1 MKKHFISKRILT
13 ILLALMLLLAA
24 LPSGVFAQSFQMET
38 EDLPAVLVKS
48 DVIQPATILPP
59 ENLGG
64 QDISITAVPSEEIP
78 LKQDEAAVVSA
89 FDDEIFYVN
98 GIENGGNLRSTPNAS
113 NDSNTIICIENGQ
126 RVEKISQ
133 TGNWLYVSY
142 YIVRNSDGM
151 PLTYYGYMHNS
162 VLLPDGQKIIMAN
175 SDTSDKLLN
184 MRSYPNGPIIGTIPN
199 DHCMLY
205 DDSNPKSGNWQQVVY
220 NGKTGYVYTP
230 LTKKATVTAYDV
242 SIWEGS
248 SSFILYDDYGVQEGD
263 VFDVSIPFKR
273 EFQNGLK
280 IDINDNGNIISVTAV
295 EEMEVTKLIFGQE

>member
-113 NDSNTIICIENGQ
+113 NDSNIIICIENGQ

-184 MRSYPNGPIIGTIPN
+184 MRSYPNGPIIGIIPN

>member
-1 MKKHFISKRILT
+1 M
-13 ILLALMLLLAA
+13 LLAA
-24 LPSGVFAQSFQMET
+24 VLLFAVLPNSVYAQSFKGGMSAFLT
-38 EDLPAVLVKS
+38 EQPAPQSIAPALPPQEQGEQDVSMPAVT
-48 DVIQPATILPP
+48 D
-59 ENLGG
+59 
-64 QDISITAVPSEEIP
+64 EEIP
-78 LKQDEAAVVSA
+78 LAQDEAEAARVGTGE
-89 FDDEIFYVN
+89 FFFVN

-113 NDSNTIICIENGQ
+113 NDSNIIICIENGQ

-142 YIVRNSDGM
+142 HAMRYSDGM
-151 PLTYYGYMHNS
+151 PLNYYGYMHNS

-205 DDSNPKSGNWQQVVY
+205 EDSNPKSGNWQQVVY

-248 SSFILYDDYGVQEGD
+248 SYFILYDDYGVQEGD

-280 IDINDNGNIISVTAV
+280 IDINYNGKIESVTAA
-295 EEMEVTKLIFGQE
+295 EKMEVTKLIFGQE

>member
-1 MKKHFISKRILT
+1 MKKHYITRRILT
-13 ILLALMLLLAA
+13 MLLAA
-24 LPSGVFAQSFQMET
+24 VLLFAVLPNSVYAQSFKGGMSAFLT
-38 EDLPAVLVKS
+38 EQPAPQSIAPALPPQEQGEQDVSMPAVA
-48 DVIQPATILPP
+48 D
-59 ENLGG
+59 
-64 QDISITAVPSEEIP
+64 EEIP
-78 LKQDEAAVVSA
+78 MAQKQDAAARA

-113 NDSNTIICIENGQ
+113 NDSNIIICIENGQ

-142 YIVRNSDGM
+142 HAMRYSDGM
-151 PLTYYGYMHNS
+151 PLNYYGYMHNS

-248 SSFILYDDYGVQEGD
+248 SYFILYDDYGVQEGD

-280 IDINDNGNIISVTAV
+280 ININYNGKIESVTAA
-295 EEMEVTKLIFGQE
+295 EKMEVTKLIFGQE

>member
-1 MKKHFISKRILT
+1 
-13 ILLALMLLLAA
+13 MLLLAA

-59 ENLGG
+59 EYLGG
-64 QDISITAVPSEEIP
+64 HDISITAVPSEEIP

-113 NDSNTIICIENGQ
+113 NDSNIIICIENGQ

>member
-1 MKKHFISKRILT
+1 M
-13 ILLALMLLLAA
+13 LLAA
-24 LPSGVFAQSFQMET
+24 VLLFAVLPNSVYAQSFKGGMSAFLT
-38 EDLPAVLVKS
+38 EQPAPQSIAPALPPQEQGEQDVSMPAVT
-48 DVIQPATILPP
+48 D
-59 ENLGG
+59 
-64 QDISITAVPSEEIP
+64 EEIP
-78 LKQDEAAVVSA
+78 LAQKQDAAARA

-113 NDSNTIICIENGQ
+113 NDSNIIICIENGQ
-126 RVEKISQ
+126 MVEKLSQ
-133 TGNWLYVSY
+133 TGNWLYVIY
-142 YIVRNSDGM
+142 YITYSNH
-151 PLTYYGYMHNS
+151 LTESFRGYMHNS

-184 MRSYPNGPIIGTIPN
+184 MRSYPNCPIIGTIPN

-248 SSFILYDDYGVQEGD
+248 SYFILYDDYGVQEGD

-280 IDINDNGNIISVTAV
+280 IDINYNGKIESVTAA
-295 EEMEVTKLIFGQE
+295 EKMEVTKLIFGQE

>member
-1 MKKHFISKRILT
+1 M
-13 ILLALMLLLAA
+13 LLAA
-24 LPSGVFAQSFQMET
+24 VLLFAVLPNSVYAQSFKGGMSAFLT
-38 EDLPAVLVKS
+38 EQPAPQSIAPALPPQEQGEQDVSMPAVT
-48 DVIQPATILPP
+48 D
-59 ENLGG
+59 
-64 QDISITAVPSEEIP
+64 EEIP
-78 LKQDEAAVVSA
+78 LAQKQDAAARA

-113 NDSNTIICIENGQ
+113 NDSNIIICIENGQ
-126 RVEKISQ
+126 MVEKLSQ
-133 TGNWLYVSY
+133 TGNWLYVIY
-142 YIVRNSDGM
+142 YITYSNH
-151 PLTYYGYMHNS
+151 LTESFRGYMHNS
-162 VLLPDGQKIIMAN
+162 VLLPDGQKIIMSN

-248 SSFILYDDYGVQEGD
+248 SYFILYDDYGVQEGD

-280 IDINDNGNIISVTAV
+280 IDINYNGKIESVTAA
-295 EEMEVTKLIFGQE
+295 EKMEVTKLIFGQE

>member
-113 NDSNTIICIENGQ
+113 NDSNIIICIENGQ

-162 VLLPDGQKIIMAN
+162 VLLTD
-175 SDTSDKLLN
+175 
-184 MRSYPNGPIIGTIPN
+184 
-199 DHCMLY
+199 
-205 DDSNPKSGNWQQVVY
+205 
-220 NGKTGYVYTP
+220 
-230 LTKKATVTAYDV
+230 
-242 SIWEGS
+242 
-248 SSFILYDDYGVQEGD
+248 
-263 VFDVSIPFKR
+263 
-273 EFQNGLK
+273 
-280 IDINDNGNIISVTAV
+280 
-295 EEMEVTKLIFGQE
+295 

>member
-1 MKKHFISKRILT
+1 M
-13 ILLALMLLLAA
+13 LLAA
-24 LPSGVFAQSFQMET
+24 VLLFAVLPNSVYAQSFKGGMSAFLT
-38 EDLPAVLVKS
+38 EQPAPQSIAPALPPQEQGEQDVSMPAVT
-48 DVIQPATILPP
+48 D
-59 ENLGG
+59 
-64 QDISITAVPSEEIP
+64 EEIP
-78 LKQDEAAVVSA
+78 LAQDEAEAARVGTGE
-89 FDDEIFYVN
+89 FFFVN

-113 NDSNTIICIENGQ
+113 NDSNIIICIENGQ

-142 YIVRNSDGM
+142 HAMRYSDGM
-151 PLTYYGYMHNS
+151 PLNYYGYMHNS

-205 DDSNPKSGNWQQVVY
+205 EDSNPKSGNWQQVVY

-230 LTKKATVTAYDV
+230 LTKKATVTARDV

-248 SSFILYDDYGVQEGD
+248 SYFILYDDYGVQEGD

-280 IDINDNGNIISVTAV
+280 IDINYNGKIESVTAA
-295 EEMEVTKLIFGQE
+295 EKMEVTKLIFGQE